1 VEHEIGEPP
10 VRVTSAPFRLALHDG
25 PRRGLAVR
33 N

>member
-10 VRVTSAPFRLALHDG
+10 FRVTSAPVRQLHDG